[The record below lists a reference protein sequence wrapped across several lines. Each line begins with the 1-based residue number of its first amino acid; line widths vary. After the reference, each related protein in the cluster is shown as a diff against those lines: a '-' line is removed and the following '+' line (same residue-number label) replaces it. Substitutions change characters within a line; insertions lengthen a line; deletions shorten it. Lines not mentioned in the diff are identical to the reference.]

1 MKMMLPKTRL
11 HAFSFERIETMW
23 SSFCWILHFINFN
36 MVVNISVENNSET
49 EILRQIELLTSGLDA
64 FFLASSGAIV
74 LFMHAGFACLE
85 SGSVR
90 AKNTTNILI
99 KNTADLCFGKTP

>member
-1 MKMMLPKTRL
+1 
-11 HAFSFERIETMW
+11 
-23 SSFCWILHFINFN
+23 

-49 EILRQIELLTSGLDA
+49 EILRRIELLTSGLDA

-90 AKNTTNILI
+90 AKNTTNILM
-99 KNTADLCFGKTP
+99 KNTADLCFGKSTGLD